1 MTNFRAALLTIRV
14 WVERGSSSPLRATIR
29 VSNDVSE
36 GFDKTT
42 TVTTPEAAAEIVK
55 DWLIDALAAD
65 QHAEG
70 DDGAKSR
77 ECAFAPPEPLAHSKT
92 PE

>member
-1 MTNFRAALLTIRV
+1 MTNFRAALLTIRA

-36 GFDKTT
+36 GFQKAT

-55 DWLIDALAAD
+55 DWLTDALVAD
-65 QHAEG
+65 ELAESG
-70 DDGAKSR
+70 DRAKAR
-77 ECAFAPPEPLAHSKT
+77 ERVPAPTEPVARSELD
-92 PE
+92 